1 MSRQNS
7 NILVALDVGS
17 SKVRVLVA
25 EIVEGALRYRG
36 HAVVPS
42 EGMRRGL
49 ISELKPAT
57 DAIDMAT
64 NAAEQSS
71 QESIEELVVGVG
83 GSHVRGVNSHSGIAF
98 GSRMR
103 EITLED
109 TRNVTDRARSISVPA
124 DRVMLHLLPK
134 QYILDD
140 QPGIFDPVGMI
151 GNRLEIDLHMVVG
164 SSSLVQSIN
173 TCVNHAGMVLRDTI
187 FEALA
192 AAESSLWADEREKG
206 VCLLD
211 IGAGS
216 TEIIVIKEGAVHHT
230 GVVPIGG
237 DHFTNDLA
245 VGLHVTT
252 PEAEWIKCEYG
263 HAVVTSVPLDQE
275 LELRGMPGHEPRVV
289 RQRLLSEILEPR
301 ARELFQMVREN
312 LRQGRVLE
320 ELGSG
325 CVLTGGGARL
335 NGLLDIADSLLR
347 VPARIGNPVPLSRMP
362 AELAVPECS
371 ALVGMLLYTLRKR
384 QSRAAEDHSL
394 RAKLRAIF
402 SGIVKPGSELSS

>member
-7 NILVALDVGS
+7 NILVALDTGS
-17 SKVRVLVA
+17 SKIRVLVA
-25 EIVEGALRYRG
+25 EVVENALRYRG
-36 HAVVPS
+36 HAIVPA

-49 ISELKPAT
+49 ISDLAPAT
-57 DAIDMAT
+57 HAINQAAD
-64 NAAEQSS
+64 AAEQSS
-71 QESIEELVVGVG
+71 QETIENLVVGVG
-83 GSHVRGVNSHSGIAF
+83 GPQVRGINSNSGIAF

-103 EITLED
+103 EITLDD
-109 TRNVTDRARSISVPA
+109 TRNVTDRARSISLPA
-124 DRVMLHLLPK
+124 DRVILHLLPK
-134 QYILDD
+134 QYILDN

-151 GNRLEIDLHMVVG
+151 GNRLEIDLHMVAG

-173 TCVNHAGMVLRDTI
+173 TCVNHAGMVVKNTI

-192 AAESSLWADEREKG
+192 AAESTLWADERERG

-216 TEIIVIKEGAVHHT
+216 TEIIVFFEGAVQHT

-263 HAVVTSVPLDQE
+263 HAVVTAVPLANE
-275 LELRGMPGHEPRVV
+275 LELTGMPGHEPRIV

-301 ARELFQMVREN
+301 ARELFHMVREN
-312 LRQGRVLE
+312 LRRGAVLE
-320 ELGSG
+320 ALGSG

-335 NGLLDIADSLLR
+335 GGMLDTAESLLR
-347 VPARIGNPVPLSRMP
+347 VPARIATPVPLSRMP

-371 ALVGMLLYTLRKR
+371 ALVGMLLYTHRIR

-402 SGIVKPGSELSS
+402 AGIVKPGSELSP